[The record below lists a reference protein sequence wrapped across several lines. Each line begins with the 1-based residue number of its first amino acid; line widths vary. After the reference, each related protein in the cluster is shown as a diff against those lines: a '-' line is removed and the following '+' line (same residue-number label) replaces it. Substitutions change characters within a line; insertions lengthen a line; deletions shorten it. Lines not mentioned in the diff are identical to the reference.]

1 MSSSSK
7 NTDPPNTVEYF
18 VNKLKEKR
26 DNQIVNSGEYHT
38 WDNCLKRARKPGET
52 AESIKTM
59 LDADHVQIDEH
70 IGQTGQVVRKKRR
83 VFPKNLKTL
92 EEYRRELVRFRDG
105 LTEDKSTYH
114 YWNRLV
120 EKANKKG
127 ATFESIKADVKEAK
141 EAKYIKGKEKKK
153 RAESPTTAAAA
164 TSRNVVSV
172 GLPEVEEHKFSVKRQ
187 KATHLE
193 LVKKNVEVPKKK
205 TKKDA
210 ARDDSWHNETPS
222 TYGYEKRKSVKT
234 RAPMNVSSDSSS
246 TSSIASPQ
254 TSTMKATAAPVNK
267 PQSKLP
273 VPVTNT
279 TSHSRSHPQSQSHSR
294 SPSISYPRQQHRAV
308 ASEGQRPKTPIRT
321 TTSASATTPPSV
333 SRSQAHT
340 PTHTHTHTHTHPR
353 TPNPRASPR
362 KTILSPITIETPRR
376 ASTSPGPEL
385 VSPSWLASLS
395 PLNSPQKRRL
405 SVSSRGASPSNQSQ
419 SNQAKQPDTDAAPP
433 AEDTWDLG
441 MFLEEASEDFY
452 LLKNDFEMSNSFY
465 DPFQN
470 Q

>member
-38 WDNCLKRARKPGET
+38 WDNYLKRARKPGET

-59 LDADHVQIDEH
+59 LDADHVQIDDHTE
-70 IGQTGQVVRKKRR
+70 QTGQVVRRKRR
-83 VFPKNLKTL
+83 VFSKNLKTL

-120 EKANKKG
+120 EKANKRG
-127 ATFESIKADVKEAK
+127 ATFESIQADVKEAK

-172 GLPEVEEHKFSVKRQ
+172 GLPEVEEHKFSVNRQ

-193 LVKKNVEVPKKK
+193 LVKRNVEIPKKK

-210 ARDDSWHNETPS
+210 VRDDSWHNETPS

-234 RAPMNVSSDSSS
+234 RAPMSVSSDSSS
-246 TSSIASPQ
+246 TNSIASPQ
-254 TSTMKATAAPVNK
+254 TSTMKATAASADK

-273 VPVTNT
+273 VSVTNT
-279 TSHSRSHPQSQSHSR
+279 TSHFRSHPQSQSHS
-294 SPSISYPRQQHRAV
+294 SSSSISYPRQQHRVV
-308 ASEGQRPKTPIRT
+308 ASEGQRPKTPVRT
-321 TTSASATTPPSV
+321 TASASATTLPSV
-333 SRSQAHT
+333 SRSQART
-340 PTHTHTHTHTHPR
+340 PTHPR

-362 KTILSPITIETPRR
+362 KTTLSPITIRTPHR
-376 ASTSPGPEL
+376 ASTSPGPGII
-385 VSPSWLASLS
+385 SPSWLAAPS